1 MPALPPCG
9 CPVCGSALLANWR
22 RDTFVCKQARHWQ
35 TRSAS
40 DAADFARCRQRRL
53 GMIPVSD
60 ELIARIGKVNVRFGA
75 LLQTM
80 GSALAAAAGQD
91 GGEEWD
97 VAELRDF
104 AHQLVA
110 LGG

>member
-1 MPALPPCG
+1 
-9 CPVCGSALLANWR
+9 
-22 RDTFVCKQARHWQ
+22 
-35 TRSAS
+35 
-40 DAADFARCRQRRL
+40 
-53 GMIPVSD
+53 MIPVSD

-110 LGG
+110 LGGDLTSFGVEVARQANEAT